1 MPHVNKIYDSDPHFT
16 INPITRQIKN
26 DSNQKTTLI
35 QNDHN
40 SERFSFSM
48 PKFIEG
54 HDMTECNRV
63 EIHYKNN
70 GFEDVCEVK
79 DLQTSPD
86 DEETVVFS
94 WLLSNNAT
102 KNEGKLEFSVR
113 FACINDD
120 GSVDY
125 AWHTAI
131 HNGISI
137 SKGMNNSEAVVDDN
151 SDVLAQWKDELFGA
165 SEDGVKNIYT
175 ARAESLEEIEEKGTE
190 MYDRLYAVP
199 ISTVPDTL
207 AANKEYSFGEIEALN
222 IAFPSIANNGD
233 VVFLTFASGETATA
247 LSIDT
252 TNTSDIE
259 VIPEPNCYYDIF
271 GKYNGSIWLLNYSE
285 YIASGVL

>member
-1 MPHVNKIYDSDPHFT
+1 MSHVNKIYDSDPHFT
-16 INPITRQIKN
+16 INPISRQIKN

-79 DLQTSPD
+79 DLQTSPE
-86 DEETVVFS
+86 DEEKVVFS

-131 HNGISI
+131 HSGITI

-151 SDVLAQWKDELFGA
+151 SDVLAQWKNELFGEA
-165 SEDGVKNIYT
+165 SEIQQ
-175 ARAESLEEIEEKGTE
+175 SLN
-190 MYDRLYAVP
+190 DV
-199 ISTVPDTL
+199 
-207 AANKEYSFGEIEALN
+207 NEALDR
-222 IAFPSIANNGD
+222 IISKYKLGGD
-233 VVFLTFASGETATA
+233 V
-247 LSIDT
+247 
-252 TNTSDIE
+252 N
-259 VIPEPNCYYDIF
+259 
-271 GKYNGSIWLLNYSE
+271 
-285 YIASGVL
+285 

>member
-1 MPHVNKIYDSDPHFT
+1 MSHVNKIYDSDPHFT

-70 GFEDVCEVK
+70 GFEDVYEVN
-79 DLQTSPD
+79 DMQTSPE

-120 GSVDY
+120 SVDY

-131 HNGISI
+131 HSGITI
-137 SKGMNNSEAVVDDN
+137 SKGMNNAQAVVDDN
-151 SDVLAQWKDELFGA
+151 SDVLAQWKNELFGEA
-165 SEDGVKNIYT
+165 SEIQQ
-175 ARAESLEEIEEKGTE
+175 SLN
-190 MYDRLYAVP
+190 DV
-199 ISTVPDTL
+199 
-207 AANKEYSFGEIEALN
+207 NEALDR
-222 IAFPSIANNGD
+222 IISKYKLGGD
-233 VVFLTFASGETATA
+233 V
-247 LSIDT
+247 
-252 TNTSDIE
+252 N
-259 VIPEPNCYYDIF
+259 
-271 GKYNGSIWLLNYSE
+271 
-285 YIASGVL
+285 